1 MGDSTTDSKVVQG
14 LTLQRLFIFPKMPV
28 MSDFRLVTFR
38 TIGHPY
44 PMTKAPE
51 ELLTVAAV
59 ARRLGVAPATLRTWD
74 RRYGL
79 GPSTHEAGE
88 HRRYCPAD
96 LNKLMLMRR
105 LISAGV
111 APADAA
117 VQAKVAKGSVKLEKI
132 VREFEVREDVVAG
145 INKALQ
151 AFDIAFVEE
160 TLRSEL
166 DEHGVEEAWHEIIVP
181 TLISIGE
188 SWRETGQGIEI
199 EHAFSE
205 TLKKVFRERSTAC
218 EAPING
224 HPVIL
229 AAVGEEQHSLP
240 LHALEAALCELGIKT
255 HFLGARTPFEAIAAT
270 VTRLAPPALFLW
282 ALLPENAK
290 TDIYRQLP
298 MIRPAPRIVL
308 GGPGWDPSECADATL
323 VLGLGNACEEIQ
335 RAVGL

>member
-1 MGDSTTDSKVVQG
+1 MKE
-14 LTLQRLFIFPKMPV
+14 
-28 MSDFRLVTFR
+28 
-38 TIGHPY
+38 
-44 PMTKAPE
+44 APE

-96 LNKLMLMRR
+96 LGTLMTMRR

-117 VQAKVAKGSVKLEKI
+117 EQAKKSKGKVTLEKI

-160 TLRSEL
+160 TLRAEL
-166 DEHGVEEAWHEIIVP
+166 EEHGVEVAWHEIIVP
-181 TLISIGE
+181 TLIEIGSSWEE
-188 SWRETGQGIEI
+188 SGTGIEI

-205 TLKKVFRERSTAC
+205 TLKKVFRERSIAC
-218 EAPING
+218 DAPVNG
-224 HPVIL
+224 HPVVI

-270 VTRLAPPALFLW
+270 VTRLAPPAVFLW
-282 ALLPENAK
+282 ALLPTNA
-290 TDIYRQLP
+290 DPDFYRELP
-298 MIRPAPRIVL
+298 LVRPAPRIVL
-308 GGPGWDPSECADATL
+308 GGPGWNVDECSDATL

>member
-1 MGDSTTDSKVVQG
+1 
-14 LTLQRLFIFPKMPV
+14 
-28 MSDFRLVTFR
+28 MSDFRLVTFGTLR
-38 TIGHPY
+38 HSCA
-44 PMTKAPE
+44 MAETKKDE

-96 LNKLMLMRR
+96 LMKLTLMRR

-111 APADAA
+111 APSDAA
-117 VQAKVAKGSVKLEKI
+117 EKAKKAKGAVKLSKI

-160 TLRSEL
+160 TLRTEL
-166 DEHGVEEAWHEIIVP
+166 EVHGVEEAWHEIIVP
-181 TLISIGE
+181 TLIAIGE
-188 SWRETGQGIEI
+188 SWEESGQGIEI

-205 TLKKVFRERSTAC
+205 TLKKVFRERSGEC
-218 EAPING
+218 EAPVNG
-224 HPVIL
+224 HPVLL

-240 LHALEAALCELGIKT
+240 LHALQAQLCELGIKT
-255 HFLGARTPFEAIAAT
+255 HFLGARTPFEAVAAT
-270 VTRLAPPALFLW
+270 ITRLAPPAVFLW
-282 ALLPENAK
+282 ALLPSNA
-290 TDIYRQLP
+290 DPDFYRQLP
-298 MIRPAPRIVL
+298 MVRPAPRILL
-308 GGPGWDPSECADATL
+308 GGPGWDADECSDATL
-323 VLGLGNACEEIQ
+323 VFGLGNACEEIQ

>member
-1 MGDSTTDSKVVQG
+1 MAE
-14 LTLQRLFIFPKMPV
+14 
-28 MSDFRLVTFR
+28 
-38 TIGHPY
+38 
-44 PMTKAPE
+44 TKRDE

-96 LNKLMLMRR
+96 LMKLTLMRR

-111 APADAA
+111 APSDAA
-117 VQAKVAKGSVKLEKI
+117 EKAKKAKGAVKLSKI

-160 TLRSEL
+160 TLRTEL
-166 DEHGVEEAWHEIIVP
+166 EVHGVEEAWHEIIVP
-181 TLISIGE
+181 TLIAIGE
-188 SWRETGQGIEI
+188 SWEESGQGIEI

-205 TLKKVFRERSTAC
+205 TLKKVFRERSGEC
-218 EAPING
+218 EAPVNG
-224 HPVIL
+224 HPVLL

-240 LHALEAALCELGIKT
+240 LHALQAQLCELGIKT
-255 HFLGARTPFEAIAAT
+255 HFLGARTPFEAVAAT
-270 VTRLAPPALFLW
+270 ITRLAPPAVFLW
-282 ALLPENAK
+282 ALLPSNA
-290 TDIYRQLP
+290 DPDFYRQLP
-298 MIRPAPRIVL
+298 MVRPAPRILL
-308 GGPGWDPSECADATL
+308 GGPGWDADECSDATL
-323 VLGLGNACEEIQ
+323 VFGLGNACEEIQ

>member
-1 MGDSTTDSKVVQG
+1 
-14 LTLQRLFIFPKMPV
+14 
-28 MSDFRLVTFR
+28 MSDFRLVTFGTLR
-38 TIGHPY
+38 HSCA
-44 PMTKAPE
+44 MAETKKDE

-96 LNKLMLMRR
+96 LMKLTLMRR

-111 APADAA
+111 APSDAA
-117 VQAKVAKGSVKLEKI
+117 EKAKKAKGAVKLANI

-160 TLRSEL
+160 TLRTEL
-166 DEHGVEEAWHEIIVP
+166 EVHGVEEAWHEIIVP
-181 TLISIGE
+181 TLIEIGE
-188 SWRETGQGIEI
+188 SWEESGQGIEI

-205 TLKKVFRERSTAC
+205 TLKKVFRERSGEC
-218 EAPING
+218 EAPVNG
-224 HPVIL
+224 HPVLL

-240 LHALEAALCELGIKT
+240 LHALQAQLCELGIKT
-255 HFLGARTPFEAIAAT
+255 HFLGARTPFEAVAAT
-270 VTRLAPPALFLW
+270 ITRLAPPAVFLW
-282 ALLPENAK
+282 ALLPSNA
-290 TDIYRQLP
+290 DPDFYRQLP
-298 MIRPAPRIVL
+298 MVRPAPRILL
-308 GGPGWDPSECADATL
+308 GGPGWDADECSDATL
-323 VLGLGNACEEIQ
+323 VFGLGNACEEIQ

>member
-1 MGDSTTDSKVVQG
+1 MAKS
-14 LTLQRLFIFPKMPV
+14 
-28 MSDFRLVTFR
+28 
-38 TIGHPY
+38 
-44 PMTKAPE
+44 PE
-51 ELLTVAAV
+51 ELLTVSAV

-96 LNKLMLMRR
+96 LMKLTTMRR

-117 VQAKVAKGSVKLEKI
+117 EQAKQAKGVVKLEKI

-151 AFDIAFVEE
+151 AFDIDFVEE
-160 TLRSEL
+160 TLRAEL
-166 DEHGVEEAWHEIIVP
+166 DEHGVEIAWHEIIVP
-181 TLISIGE
+181 TLIEIGE
-188 SWRETGQGIEI
+188 DWKETGQGVEI

-205 TLKKVFRERSTAC
+205 TLKKVFRERSMAC
-218 EAPING
+218 DSPINAN
-224 HPVIL
+224 PVVL

-240 LHALEAALCELGIKT
+240 LHALEAALCEIGIKT
-255 HFLGARTPFEAIAAT
+255 HFLGARTPFEAVAAT
-270 VTRLAPPALFLW
+270 VTRLAPPAVFLW
-282 ALLPENAK
+282 ALLPQNAK
-290 TDIYRQLP
+290 TDFYRELP
-298 MIRPAPRIVL
+298 AVRPAPRIVL
-308 GGPGWDPSECADATL
+308 GGPGWSADECSDATL
-323 VLGLGNACEEIQ
+323 VLGLGNACEEIK

>member
-1 MGDSTTDSKVVQG
+1 MA
-14 LTLQRLFIFPKMPV
+14 
-28 MSDFRLVTFR
+28 
-38 TIGHPY
+38 
-44 PMTKAPE
+44 TKGE

-74 RRYGL
+74 RRYDL
-79 GPSTHEAGE
+79 GPSSHEAGE
-88 HRRYCPAD
+88 HRKYCAAD
-96 LNKLMLMRR
+96 VARLMMMRR

-111 APADAA
+111 SPADAA
-117 VQAKVAKGSVKLEKI
+117 EQAKKSKGTVKLEKI

-145 INKALQ
+145 INRALQ
-151 AFDIAFVEE
+151 AFDLAFVEE

-166 DEHGVEEAWHEIIVP
+166 DEHGVEIAWHEIIVP
-181 TLISIGE
+181 TLIAIGE
-188 SWRETGQGIEI
+188 SWEETGQGIEI

-218 EAPING
+218 EAPVNG
-224 HPVIL
+224 HPVVI

-270 VTRLAPPALFLW
+270 VSKLAPPAVFLW
-282 ALLPENAK
+282 ALLPQNAN
-290 TDIYRQLP
+290 TDFYKNLP
-298 MIRPAPRIVL
+298 QIRPAPRILL
-308 GGPGWDPSECADATL
+308 GGPGWESLDCSEVTR
-323 VLGLGNACEEIQ
+323 VEGLGNACEEIQ

>member
-1 MGDSTTDSKVVQG
+1 M
-14 LTLQRLFIFPKMPV
+14 
-28 MSDFRLVTFR
+28 VTK
-38 TIGHPY
+38 G
-44 PMTKAPE
+44 E

-74 RRYGL
+74 RRYDL
-79 GPSTHEAGE
+79 GPSSHEAGE
-88 HRRYCPAD
+88 HRKYCAAD
-96 LNKLMLMRR
+96 VARLMMMRR

-111 APADAA
+111 SPADAA
-117 VQAKVAKGSVKLEKI
+117 EQAKKSKGTVKLEKI

-145 INKALQ
+145 INRALQ
-151 AFDIAFVEE
+151 AFDLAFVEE

-166 DEHGVEEAWHEIIVP
+166 DEHGVEIAWHEIIVP
-181 TLISIGE
+181 TLIAIGE
-188 SWRETGQGIEI
+188 SWEETGQGIEI

-218 EAPING
+218 EAPVNG
-224 HPVIL
+224 HPVVI

-270 VTRLAPPALFLW
+270 VSKLAPPAVFLW
-282 ALLPENAK
+282 ALLPQNAN
-290 TDIYRQLP
+290 TDFYKNLP
-298 MIRPAPRIVL
+298 QIRPAPRILL
-308 GGPGWDPSECADATL
+308 GGPGWESLDCSEVTR
-323 VLGLGNACEEIQ
+323 VEGLGNACEEIQ

>member
-1 MGDSTTDSKVVQG
+1 MA
-14 LTLQRLFIFPKMPV
+14 RE
-28 MSDFRLVTFR
+28 
-38 TIGHPY
+38 
-44 PMTKAPE
+44 E

-96 LNKLMLMRR
+96 LSKLMLMRR
-105 LISAGV
+105 LISSGV
-111 APADAA
+111 APSDAA
-117 VQAKVAKGSVKLEKI
+117 VQAKKAKGAVPLEKI
-132 VREFEVREDVVAG
+132 VREFEVREDVVAA

-160 TLRSEL
+160 TLRAEL
-166 DEHGVEEAWHEIIVP
+166 DMHGVEGAWHEIIVP
-181 TLISIGE
+181 TLIAIGE
-188 SWRETGQGIEI
+188 EWEESGKGIEI

-205 TLKKVFRERSTAC
+205 TLKKVFRERSAAC
-218 EAPING
+218 SAPING

-255 HFLGARTPFEAIAAT
+255 HFLGARTPAEAVAAT
-270 VTRLAPPALFLW
+270 ISRLAPPAVFLF
-282 ALLPENAK
+282 ALLASNARPEF
-290 TDIYRQLP
+290 YRSLP
-298 MIRPAPRIVL
+298 AVRPAPRIVL
-308 GGPGWDPSECADATL
+308 GGPGWNPEECGDATL
-323 VLGLGNACEEIQ
+323 VLGLGNACEEIAQ
-335 RAVGL
+335 AVGLPTAG

>member
-1 MGDSTTDSKVVQG
+1 MAE
-14 LTLQRLFIFPKMPV
+14 
-28 MSDFRLVTFR
+28 
-38 TIGHPY
+38 
-44 PMTKAPE
+44 TKKDE

-96 LNKLMLMRR
+96 LMKLTLMRR

-111 APADAA
+111 APSDAA
-117 VQAKVAKGSVKLEKI
+117 EKAKKAKGAVKLANI

-160 TLRSEL
+160 TLRTEL
-166 DEHGVEEAWHEIIVP
+166 EVHGVEEAWHEIIVP
-181 TLISIGE
+181 TLIAIGE
-188 SWRETGQGIEI
+188 SWEESGQGIEI

-205 TLKKVFRERSTAC
+205 TLKKVFRERSGEC
-218 EAPING
+218 EAPVNG
-224 HPVIL
+224 HPVLL

-240 LHALEAALCELGIKT
+240 LHALQAQLCELGIKT
-255 HFLGARTPFEAIAAT
+255 HFLGARTPFEAVAAT
-270 VTRLAPPALFLW
+270 ITRLAPPAVFLW
-282 ALLPENAK
+282 ALLPSNA
-290 TDIYRQLP
+290 DPDFYRQLP
-298 MIRPAPRIVL
+298 MVRPAPRILL
-308 GGPGWDPSECADATL
+308 GGPGWDADECSDATL
-323 VLGLGNACEEIQ
+323 VFGLGNACEEIQ

>member
-1 MGDSTTDSKVVQG
+1 MAKPT
-14 LTLQRLFIFPKMPV
+14 
-28 MSDFRLVTFR
+28 
-38 TIGHPY
+38 
-44 PMTKAPE
+44 E

-88 HRRYCPAD
+88 HRRYCPSD
-96 LNKLMLMRR
+96 LAKLMTMRR

-111 APADAA
+111 APCDAA
-117 VQAKVAKGSVKLEKI
+117 ETAKRDKGKITLGKI
-132 VREFEVREDVVAG
+132 VREFEVQEDVVAG

-166 DEHGVEEAWHEIIVP
+166 DEHGVEIAWHEIIVP
-181 TLISIGE
+181 TLIEIGQ
-188 SWRETGQGIEI
+188 SWEETGQGVEI

-205 TLKKVFRERSTAC
+205 TLKKVFRERSAAC
-218 EAPING
+218 EAPVNA
-224 HPVIL
+224 HPVLI

-240 LHALEAALCELGIKT
+240 LHALEALLCELGIKV

-270 VTRLAPPALFLW
+270 ITRVAPPAVFLW
-282 ALLPENAK
+282 ALIAENANP
-290 TDIYRQLP
+290 DFYRRLP
-298 MIRPAPRIVL
+298 LVRPAPRILL
-308 GGPGWDPSECADATL
+308 GGPGWDAAECSDATL
-323 VLGLGNACEEIQ
+323 VMGLGNACEEIQ

>member
-1 MGDSTTDSKVVQG
+1 
-14 LTLQRLFIFPKMPV
+14 
-28 MSDFRLVTFR
+28 MSDFQLVMSATLR
-38 TIGHPY
+38 HSL

-88 HRRYCPAD
+88 HRRYCAGD
-96 LNKLMLMRR
+96 LSKLMLMRR

-111 APADAA
+111 SPADAA
-117 VQAKVAKGSVKLEKI
+117 EQAKRAKGAVKLEKI
-132 VREFEVREDVVAG
+132 VREFEIREDVVAG

-160 TLRSEL
+160 TLRAEL
-166 DEHGVEEAWHEIIVP
+166 DEHGVEVAWHEIIVP
-181 TLISIGE
+181 TLIEIGD
-188 SWRETGQGIEI
+188 SWKATGEGIEI

-205 TLKKVFRERSTAC
+205 TLKKVFRERSAAC

-224 HPVIL
+224 HPVLL

-240 LHALEAALCELGIKT
+240 LHALEAALCEIGIKT
-255 HFLGARTPFEAIAAT
+255 HFLGARTPFEAVAAT
-270 VTRLAPPALFLW
+270 ITRIAPPAVFLW
-282 ALLPENAK
+282 ALLPHNAQV
-290 TDIYRQLP
+290 DFYRNLP
-298 MIRPAPRIVL
+298 LVRPAPRIVL
-308 GGPGWDPSECADATL
+308 GGPGWDPEECTDASL
-323 VLGLGNACEEIQ
+323 VVGLGAACEEIK
-335 RAVGL
+335 RAVGH